1 METFDNFSIT
11 PQINVHLG
19 TGPGHRL
26 CAGTGTLMGQVH
38 SHILSSLAWG
48 QADQG
53 ILSLVQVTSPQYIDT
68 WISRIISFLLLTDLI
83 NGYPTVYSVQLK
95 HFRSLDYK
103 GHSQQYVRDISWYI
117 FSISVFLLLIYNCH
131 CTHHALP
138 CTSLWHPAKPN
149 AFSLVHFFWMSS
161 WLTQKITMF

>member
-1 METFDNFSIT
+1 MSTWGPALD
-11 PQINVHLG
+11 
-19 TGPGHRL
+19 TGSAL
-26 CAGTGTLMGQVH
+26 GQVH
-38 SHILSSLAWG
+38 SWDRYTHTFYHRWLEGKQTREFSLLYRW
-48 QADQG
+48 QAPN
-53 ILSLVQVTSPQYIDT
+53 TDT

-131 CTHHALP
+131 CTHHALS

-161 WLTQKITMF
+161 WLTQKIIMF

>member
-1 METFDNFSIT
+1 MSTWGPALD
-11 PQINVHLG
+11 
-19 TGPGHRL
+19 TGSAL
-26 CAGTGTLMGQVH
+26 GQVH

-53 ILSLVQVTSPQYIDT
+53 ILSPVQVTSPQHIDT

-103 GHSQQYVRDISWYI
+103 GHSQQYVIDISWYI
-117 FSISVFLLLIYNCH
+117 SPYQSFSFWFIIATVHTMH
-131 CTHHALP
+131 CRALP
-138 CTSLWHPAKPN
+138 YDILQNQMRFLWCIS
-149 AFSLVHFFWMSS
+149 FGCRLD
-161 WLTQKITMF
+161 WLRRLLCFKALH